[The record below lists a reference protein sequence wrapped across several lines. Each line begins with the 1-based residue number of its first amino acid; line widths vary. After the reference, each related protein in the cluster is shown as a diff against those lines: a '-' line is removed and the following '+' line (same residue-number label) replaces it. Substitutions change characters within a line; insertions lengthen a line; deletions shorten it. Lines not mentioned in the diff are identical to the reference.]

1 MKRGVN
7 RNHPVEEH
15 EKVYGVD
22 RRGPSV
28 RKPVIVAYAVYAA
41 FIILVLWWFS

>member
-28 RKPVIVAYAVYAA
+28 RNLVIVSYAVYSAS
-41 FIILVLWWFS
+41 IILLIWWFA